1 MKRFAL
7 IVCLCLA
14 GCATAPPPLDVQV
27 KCPPL
32 RTWSQA
38 EQTALADAMAKIPQ
52 DSILWQLEIDW
63 QAERDAIRACRSK

>member
-1 MKRFAL
+1 MNRLAL
-7 IVCLCLA
+7 IACLCLA

-38 EQTALADAMAKIPQ
+38 EQAALADAMAKIPS
-52 DSILWQLEIDW
+52 DSPVWSMELDW
-63 QAERDAIRACRSK
+63 QQSRDAIRACRN